1 VPILRLQQL
10 LRISTRNFWR
20 FRLQAVII
28 SLATMMG
35 TAGVIVS
42 TGYAAGGRQKIL
54 DQFSQLGAN
63 IVVVSPDQSRS
74 VGGRARTGSVVTTLK
89 ASDYKAITQAVADIS
104 SSSPTVSGVLRVRAG
119 DLTKNTT
126 IVGCNPDYFA
136 IKHWSASY
144 GVIFDNAA
152 AKQQARVAMLG
163 ATAARDLYGGTDPTG
178 SRIMINRVPF
188 AVAGVMDERG
198 QSLDASNED
207 DQLYIPLETAMHRLM
222 NVDYFNAI
230 FIEIDSS
237 SHMESAV
244 EGIHNVLRERHRRVA
259 SNGEDFLLQNRKSLL
274 ETQLTSFA
282 RFTFLVRWIAVSAL
296 VVSSFGILSLTWM
309 GLRHRTREIGTRR
322 AIGATRFDILIQF
335 FIEGTI
341 GVLFGSGSG
350 MVIAYL
356 VLMIIDRRL
365 DLPLLFSA
373 PQAFGEVL
381 SAFSI
386 YSVFTLLSSLRAIK
400 VQPMLALQS
409 E

>member
-1 VPILRLQQL
+1 
-10 LRISTRNFWR
+10 
-20 FRLQAVII
+20 
-28 SLATMMG
+28 
-35 TAGVIVS
+35 
-42 TGYAAGGRQKIL
+42 
-54 DQFSQLGAN
+54 
-63 IVVVSPDQSRS
+63 
-74 VGGRARTGSVVTTLK
+74 
-89 ASDYKAITQAVADIS
+89 
-104 SSSPTVSGVLRVRAG
+104 
-119 DLTKNTT
+119 
-126 IVGCNPDYFA
+126 
-136 IKHWSASY
+136 
-144 GVIFDNAA
+144 
-152 AKQQARVAMLG
+152 
-163 ATAARDLYGGTDPTG
+163 
-178 SRIMINRVPF
+178 MINRVPF

-244 EGIHNVLRERHRRVA
+244 ERIHNVLRERHRRVA

-274 ETQLTSFA
+274 ETQLASFA

-296 VVSSFGILSLTWM
+296 VVSSLGILSLTWM
-309 GLRHRTREIGTRR
+309 GLRDRTREIGTRR

-356 VLMIIDRRL
+356 VLIIDRRL